1 MYGDEVAIN
10 HQSYL
15 MMKIQHHG
23 EDGKELYACEDMTK
37 NQKKYERIKTKNQN
51 NMRELR
57 LMDSLAVWGE
67 WKTRVLSKLLPSNL
81 QTTKRQEDLTTHK
94 LKNNK

>member
-1 MYGDEVAIN
+1 
-10 HQSYL
+10 
-15 MMKIQHHG
+15 MKIQHHG

-57 LMDSLAVWGE
+57 LMDSLAV
-67 WKTRVLSKLLPSNL
+67 
-81 QTTKRQEDLTTHK
+81 
-94 LKNNK
+94 